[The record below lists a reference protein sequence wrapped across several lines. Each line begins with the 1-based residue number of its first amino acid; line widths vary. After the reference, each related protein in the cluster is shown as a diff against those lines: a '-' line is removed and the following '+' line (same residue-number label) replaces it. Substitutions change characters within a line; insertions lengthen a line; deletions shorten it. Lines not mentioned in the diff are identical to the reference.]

1 MKMIFQFSEDDLE
14 QVALKW
20 FEGLGYSVK
29 NGRDSSDNGIMN
41 ERESD
46 KDVVLDDR
54 LEAALRRINPEL
66 NNSAI

>member
-1 MKMIFQFSEDDLE
+1 MIFQFSEDDLE

-54 LEAALRRINPEL
+54 LETH
-66 NNSAI
+66 